1 MTALLQD
8 HPPVAEAYRKYL
20 HFNQDERLR
29 SIDEAHQ
36 RFLTDIASDRAEARQ
51 EGREEGR
58 MEGRME
64 GKIEG
69 ITVIVRNMKLK
80 GFSTGDI
87 AEMTGLSYTEVE
99 RLI

>member
-36 RFLTDIASDRAEARQ
+36 RFLTDIASDRAEARA
-51 EGREEGR
+51 EARE
-58 MEGRME
+58 EGRME

-69 ITVIVRNMKLK
+69 ITVIARNMKLK
-80 GFSTGDI
+80 GFSIGDI

-99 RLI
+99 RLN